1 MASIVVSDAGPLI
14 SLGRLDLLALLPK
27 LFVQVQVPTAVLDE
41 CMARPDNADTLRIQA
56 ALDQNLLVACDAEPI
71 VRDGLDPGECAAI
84 GRAIQIGAGLLA
96 DDHAARQCALELG
109 LGVLDGGL
117 AGEHGPED
125 LVLVRH
131 QNPLR
136 SMSSSTLG
144 VLAHGSGSVVESS
157 SSFQCSPLSQV
168 VGFLVYS
175 GCLPLAR
182 WLAM

>member
-109 LGVLDGGL
+109 LDIIG
-117 AGEHGPED
+117 
-125 LVLVRH
+125 
-131 QNPLR
+131 
-136 SMSSSTLG
+136 TLG
-144 VLAHGSGSVVESS
+144 VLVLAKRAGHLPAI
-157 SSFQCSPLSQV
+157 SPLVEQLRAGGQRLSHAAVSQA
-168 VGFLVYS
+168 
-175 GCLPLAR
+175 LA
-182 WLAM
+182 AAKEAPG